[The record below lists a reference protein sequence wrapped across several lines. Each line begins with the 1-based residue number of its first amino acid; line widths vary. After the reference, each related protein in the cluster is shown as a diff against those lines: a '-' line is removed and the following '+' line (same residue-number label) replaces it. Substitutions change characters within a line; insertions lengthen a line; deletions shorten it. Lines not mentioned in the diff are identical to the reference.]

1 MHEQGL
7 LETHLVWWEWTMED
21 MNSQAKEARVDTRYQ
36 NYLKFL
42 EYSNDT
48 AKELLLFL
56 KD

>member
-1 MHEQGL
+1 
-7 LETHLVWWEWTMED
+7 MED